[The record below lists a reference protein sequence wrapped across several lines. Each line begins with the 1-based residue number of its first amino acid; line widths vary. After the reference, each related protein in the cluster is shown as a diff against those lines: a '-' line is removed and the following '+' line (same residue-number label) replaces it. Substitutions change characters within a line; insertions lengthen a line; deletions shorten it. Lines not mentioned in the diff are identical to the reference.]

1 MEKLVALQ
9 ASNDPHGSRGVDV
22 LEEPT
27 VDFAAATTAT
37 LGVPTPSASQLWS
50 SETSFEELTNEM
62 NQEEMT
68 ESAKERRR
76 KGDSEEARQLLQV
89 RTSGGCRVS
98 STICLYCHL
107 VGSLQIVI
115 IQYSPQ
121 ILETLQCF
129 MLGWSASRSC
139 SHQVWCGASCEACRT
154 TRRFT
159 DDRINMLWVMV

>member
-98 STICLYCHL
+98 SIICSYRHL
-107 VGSLQIVI
+107 VG
-115 IQYSPQ
+115 
-121 ILETLQCF
+121 TL
-129 MLGWSASRSC
+129 
-139 SHQVWCGASCEACRT
+139 
-154 TRRFT
+154 
-159 DDRINMLWVMV
+159 